1 MKPRIAAK
9 IKNRTILIS
18 TNQMFTSL
26 LLKLVMIVKAIIP
39 RTSSI
44 IAAPRI
50 ALLAGVFNL
59 PSSFSV
65 STVIETEVAV
75 RTTPMKIDF
84 SNLSWLLGSSI
95 SSNLQKH
102 QR

>member
-1 MKPRIAAK
+1 MKPRTAAK

-84 SNLSWLLGSSI
+84 SNLSWLLGSSR
-95 SSNLQKH
+95 SNLHLH